1 MPKNDHDITNKNKP
15 IQAESRL
22 EPESSLDSLK
32 VRTDD
37 KLGVPLHSESRK
49 TYINRGNVFV
59 LGSETATSGL
69 RFSSRMIRGSQALVV
84 CGNDISMPRL
94 CLDASHKTAML
105 RSEKDLLN
113 GPRKE
118 RSHPIKIK
126 IRAIEKDKPSPAG

>member
-49 TYINRGNVFV
+49 HTLIAEMCLCWGVKLRRQACVFHR
-59 LGSETATSGL
+59 E
-69 RFSSRMIRGSQALVV
+69 
-84 CGNDISMPRL
+84 
-94 CLDASHKTAML
+94 
-105 RSEKDLLN
+105 
-113 GPRKE
+113 
-118 RSHPIKIK
+118 
-126 IRAIEKDKPSPAG
+126 